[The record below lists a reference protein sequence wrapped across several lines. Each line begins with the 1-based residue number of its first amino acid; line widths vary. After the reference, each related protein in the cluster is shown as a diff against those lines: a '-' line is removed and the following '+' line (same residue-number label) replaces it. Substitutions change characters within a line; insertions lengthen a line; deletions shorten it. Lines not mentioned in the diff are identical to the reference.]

1 LNKHI
6 MLFAACIAIKIKTIH
21 KIQNVFFLKQLY
33 IKLHLSIY

>member
-21 KIQNVFFLKQLY
+21 KIQNVFF
-33 IKLHLSIY
+33 